1 MTLHAVTL
9 LDALSD
15 PALTRVQ
22 VGDEECVLV
31 RRGDSAKAF
40 EANCPHAGAPLEEG
54 TVCEGVLVCPWH
66 KAAFHLDS
74 GAVEQPPALRGLK
87 RYPVQVKDGMVW
99 IDDHPVPTAPLPAR
113 AKGRCFAVIG
123 AGAAGAAAIAT
134 LRAEGFAG
142 RLVWI
147 DPETAPTYDRTALSK
162 FVIAGEMNPDE
173 VPPLLE
179 RTFYRE
185 ADVERVRG
193 KVKSID
199 VNARQL
205 LLAEGRT
212 LDYDEAL
219 IATGGLPV
227 RPALPGVDLPGVLVL
242 RSREDA
248 ERVLDQVEPGQPVV
262 VIGDS
267 FIGLEAASALRRYG
281 AAVHVVTRHDVP
293 LARQLGERL
302 GRAVRALHVRH
313 GTVFHGPT
321 EPVRFE
327 GHERLEAVVLADGT
341 RLETAVVVLGTGV
354 KPASALLP
362 ALRDAHGCLPVD
374 AGMRLAEGVWA
385 AGDLVSFP
393 FNGERTHI
401 EHWRVAQQQ
410 GVIAAANMLGQ
421 NRRYEDV
428 PFFWTHQ
435 HDKTLEVLGHADR
448 WNHAE
453 CLGDPEGLNAVVLL
467 CVDERVEAVVACEHQ
482 RLMAALARRMRAPLS
497 RQEAMGFVQDW
508 ADEGAR
514 LEG

>member
-22 VGDEECVLV
+22 IGDEECLLV
-31 RRGDSAKAF
+31 RRGDAVKAF

-54 TVCEGVLVCPWH
+54 ALCEGMLVCPWH
-66 KAAFHLDS
+66 KAVFDLDS
-74 GAVEQPPALRGLK
+74 GAVEEPPALRGLK

-99 IDDHPVPTAPLPAR
+99 VEDQPLPTPSLPAR
-113 AKGRCFAVIG
+113 ARGRCFVVVG
-123 AGAAGAAAIAT
+123 AGAAGAAAVAT

-147 DPETAPTYDRTALSK
+147 DPEAAPAYDRTALSK
-162 FVIAGEMNPDE
+162 FVIAGEMSPDE

-179 RTFYRE
+179 RAFYRG

-212 LDYDEAL
+212 FDYDEVL
-219 IATGGLPV
+219 LATGGVPV
-227 RPALPGVDLPGVLVL
+227 RPALPGADLPGVLLL

-281 AAVHVVTRHDVP
+281 ADVHVVTRHEVP

-327 GHERLEAVVLADGT
+327 GGERLEAVILADGT
-341 RLETAVVVLGTGV
+341 RLETSVALLGTGV
-354 KPASALLP
+354 KPASGLLS
-362 ALRDAHGCLPVD
+362 ALRDGHDCLPVD
-374 AGMRLAEGVWA
+374 ADMRLAEGVWA

-393 FNGERTHI
+393 LLGERTHI
-401 EHWRVAQQQ
+401 KHWRVAQQH

-421 NRRYEDV
+421 DRRYLDV
-428 PFFWTHQ
+428 PFFWTYH
-435 HDKTLEVLGHADR
+435 HGKTLEVLGHAQHWDDI
-448 WNHAE
+448 E
-453 CLGDPEGLNAVVLL
+453 YLGDPEGLDFVAVL
-467 CVDERVEAVVACEHQ
+467 CVGERVEAVVACERQ
-482 RLMAALARRMRAPLS
+482 GLMAALARRLRTPLS
-497 RQEAMGFVQDW
+497 RQQALAFVQAW
-508 ADEGAR
+508 QA
-514 LEG
+514 

>member
-9 LDALSD
+9 LDTLSD

-31 RRGDSAKAF
+31 RRGDAIKAF

-54 TVCEGVLVCPWH
+54 ALCEGVLVCPWH
-66 KAAFHLDS
+66 KAVFDLDS
-74 GAVEQPPALRGLK
+74 GALEQPPALRALK

-99 IDDHPVPTAPLPAR
+99 VDDRPVPASPLPAR

-123 AGAAGAAAIAT
+123 AGAAGAAAVAT

-147 DPETAPTYDRTALSK
+147 DPEAAPAYDRTALSK

-179 RTFYRE
+179 RAFYRE

-193 KVKSID
+193 KVKAID
-199 VNARQL
+199 VKARQL

-219 IATGGLPV
+219 LVTGGVPV
-227 RPALPGVDLPGVLVL
+227 RPSLPGANLPGVLLL

-281 AAVHVVTRHDVP
+281 AEVHVVTRHEVP

-327 GHERLEAVVLADGT
+327 GGERLEAVVLADGT
-341 RLETAVVVLGTGV
+341 RLATSVALLGTGV
-354 KPASALLP
+354 APASALLS
-362 ALRDAHGCLPVD
+362 ALRDEHGCLPVD
-374 AGMRLAEGVWA
+374 AGMRLADGLWA

-393 FNGERTHI
+393 LNGERMHI
-401 EHWRVAQQQ
+401 EHWRVAQQH

-421 NRRYEDV
+421 DRHYTEV

-435 HDKTLEVLGHADR
+435 HDKTLEVLGHAQH
-448 WNHAE
+448 WTHAE
-453 CLGDPEGLNAVVLL
+453 HLGDLEGLNAVVLL

-482 RLMAALARRMRAPLS
+482 RLMAALARRMLEPLS
-497 RQEAMGFVQDW
+497 RVQAMAFVQAW
-508 ADEGAR
+508 EGN
-514 LEG
+514 GSGSKG